1 MKVGQLIDYDMKNI
15 FLENSYTK
23 CGRETSP
30 RLFSE
35 KLKVSIPLDQQS
47 KILYNFYCMPT

>member
-23 CGRETSP
+23 CGRETIP

-35 KLKVSIPLDQQS
+35 KLKASIPLDQ
-47 KILYNFYCMPT
+47 